1 VIPVAA
7 LLTLVILAPEATPP
21 AGALAPVEASRILDE
36 ALRGESIRILAE
48 LTDGVGPRLAGSPGA
63 DAAVRWA
70 VDWFRAR
77 GITVRVDP
85 VMVTHWVRGEERAEV
100 VASKGRRSQPLAVTA
115 LGMSAPT
122 PPGGMTAEVVEVRS
136 LEELAALGAKV
147 KGRIVLFQHDM
158 KDASGYGKFAGLRL
172 RGPAAAARQGAAA
185 ALVRSLSSATLRTP
199 HTGATLIPEGVKA
212 IPAAALSV
220 EDAELLHRLLARGP
234 VTVRLVLGGRLADP
248 PLAPSANVVAEI
260 RGSEKPEEVV
270 VIGAHLDSWDL
281 GTGAIDDGAG
291 VAMVL
296 DTMRIAASMPRPPR
310 RTLRAV
316 LFMNE
321 ENGAEGAVAYHET
334 SLAAGTRHVAAI
346 EADAGAGRPTGVEVT
361 SGEGGLEAVRAMAAP
376 LAALGASDVKAG
388 GGGVD
393 ISPLAYAG
401 VPLLSLAQDNSH
413 YFDWHHSAADTFD
426 KVDPRALAEAA
437 AAFAWMA
444 WALADSP
451 VPLPP
456 APIPSTPPWWKRAA
470 P

>member
-1 VIPVAA
+1 
-7 LLTLVILAPEATPP
+7 
-21 AGALAPVEASRILDE
+21 
-36 ALRGESIRILAE
+36 
-48 LTDGVGPRLAGSPGA
+48 
-63 DAAVRWA
+63 
-70 VDWFRAR
+70 
-77 GITVRVDP
+77 
-85 VMVTHWVRGEERAEV
+85 
-100 VASKGRRSQPLAVTA
+100 
-115 LGMSAPT
+115 
-122 PPGGMTAEVVEVRS
+122 
-136 LEELAALGAKV
+136 
-147 KGRIVLFQHDM
+147 
-158 KDASGYGKFAGLRL
+158 
-172 RGPAAAARQGAAA
+172 
-185 ALVRSLSSATLRTP
+185 
-199 HTGATLIPEGVKA
+199 
-212 IPAAALSV
+212 
-220 EDAELLHRLLARGP
+220 
-234 VTVRLVLGGRLADP
+234 
-248 PLAPSANVVAEI
+248 
-260 RGSEKPEEVV
+260 
-270 VIGAHLDSWDL
+270 
-281 GTGAIDDGAG
+281 
-291 VAMVL
+291 MVL

-451 VPLPP
+451 VRLPP